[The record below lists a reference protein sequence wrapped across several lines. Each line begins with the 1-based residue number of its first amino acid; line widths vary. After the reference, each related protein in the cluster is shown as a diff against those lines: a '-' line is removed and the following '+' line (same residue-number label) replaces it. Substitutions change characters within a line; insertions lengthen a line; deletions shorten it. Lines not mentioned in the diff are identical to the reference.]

1 MEQQQNNPFPKWPR
15 CLGPKSKLNYLFWSQ
30 THKSHLATF
39 SFFNFVLYYPSPK
52 AYAMFHYKEHPISCN
67 VFNDYILRVYLIP
80 TIIYIQNSYISCLYL
95 KEYTIHIHIERH
107 CSTEVEKGKKMEI
120 IFVKKEYLDLVLV
133 PFGLII
139 VLSYHLFLL
148 YRILYFPYHTIIGF
162 MNIDKSIWVDR
173 IMQASTSLLQSFK
186 IIA

>member
-1 MEQQQNNPFPKWPR
+1 MCVR
-15 CLGPKSKLNYLFWSQ
+15 
-30 THKSHLATF
+30 
-39 SFFNFVLYYPSPK
+39 
-52 AYAMFHYKEHPISCN
+52 
-67 VFNDYILRVYLIP
+67 
-80 TIIYIQNSYISCLYL
+80 IYIINQD
-95 KEYTIHIHIERH
+95 RH
-107 CSTEVEKGKKMEI
+107 FSTEVEKQRKKME

-173 IMQASTSLLQSFK
+173 IMQASYHLSLRQSFQNYRYRFLFNVLSNLLQDKKNDDLVMPTFF
-186 IIA
+186 